1 MFVRKERKQKREEE
15 RIRKLE
21 EEKKEKR
28 RWFSWLLVLICGVMA
43 LGSMPSFATV
53 LFGVVTVMLLPIR
66 PIDELWNKLLH
77 GKKKWIKNMSLGF
90 AFILACCFMPVSDT
104 TNNTPSIPSTE
115 VVAIESTESADTES
129 TELAVVETE
138 VTKESVAETES
149 GAETETKSAK
159 KDTATATPSTKDKTE
174 TKTETTAK
182 SQTSTAT
189 SVSLSDI
196 PAYSGNP
203 YVAIN
208 NNVPFFT
215 DNEMT
220 TTAFENYSSL
230 DTLGRCG
237 VAYANVCTEI
247 MPTEER
253 GAIGQVKP
261 SGWHTVKYDI
271 VSGKYLYNRC
281 HLIGYQLSAENA
293 NTKNLITGTRYL
305 NTEGMLP
312 FENMVADYVKETGN
326 HVLYR
331 VTPMFDGNNLLAS
344 GVLMEAKSVEDNG
357 AGILFNVFC
366 YNVQPGITID
376 YATGDSALDGTTP
389 EQTKQESKKTNTKS
403 SNSSNSAAS
412 TSESSTT
419 ATAPASTTDNSATVQ
434 EAPAPTPA
442 DTTSNGSVIVHITDT
457 GSKYHNAG
465 CRYLKSDREVTLDE
479 AKAMGLTPCSV
490 CNPPQ

>member
-1 MFVRKERKQKREEE
+1 MFGQKKYEEE
-15 RIRKLE
+15 RQRKE
-21 EEKKEKR
+21 AEKKAKKHR
-28 RWFSWLLVLICGVMA
+28 YLSWFLVFICGIMTIA
-43 LGSMPSFATV
+43 SIPSFAMV
-53 LFGVVTVMLLPIR
+53 LFVAVTILLLPISKV
-66 PIDELWNKLLH
+66 DDLWKDLL
-77 GKKKWIKNMSLGF
+77 GSKPKWIKGTSLLV
-90 AFILACCFMPVSDT
+90 AFIIACLIAPTS
-104 TNNTPSIPSTE
+104 NTSTTE
-115 VVAIESTESADTES
+115 VANIEPTEVISIESTETETIEIISTERTEDTEEAI
-129 TELAVVETE
+129 TETETEIATEVETE
-138 VTKESVAETES
+138 
-149 GAETETKSAK
+149 
-159 KDTATATPSTKDKTE
+159 
-174 TKTETTAK
+174 
-182 SQTSTAT
+182 TSTAENKT
-189 SVSLSDI
+189 TASETAIKDQKTTTSKNTTSTAMSVSLSDI
-196 PAYSGNP
+196 PAYSGSP
-203 YVAIN
+203 YVAVN

-215 DNEMT
+215 NNEMK

-253 GAIGQVKP
+253 GTIGQVKP

-312 FENMVADYVKETGN
+312 FENMVADYVKETNN

-331 VTPMFDGNNLLAS
+331 VTPMFDGNNLVAS

-357 AGILFNVFC
+357 DGILFNVYC

-465 CRYLKSDREVTLDE
+465 CRYLKSDHEVTLDE
-479 AKAMGLTPCSV
+479 AKAMGLTPCGV

>member
-1 MFVRKERKQKREEE
+1 MFGQRKQKREEE
-15 RIRKLE
+15 RQRKE
-21 EEKKEKR
+21 AEEKAKKHR
-28 RWFSWLLVLICGVMA
+28 YLSWFLVFICGIMTIA
-43 LGSMPSFATV
+43 SIPSFAMV
-53 LFGVVTVMLLPIR
+53 LFAAVTILLLPISKV
-66 PIDELWNKLLH
+66 DDLWKDLL
-77 GKKKWIKNMSLGF
+77 GSKPKWIKGTSLWVV
-90 AFILACCFMPVSDT
+90 FIIACLIAPTS
-104 TNNTPSIPSTE
+104 NTSTTE
-115 VVAIESTESADTES
+115 VANIEPTEVICIESTETETIEIISTES
-129 TELAVVETE
+129 TEDTEEAITETE
-138 VTKESVAETES
+138 TEIA
-149 GAETETKSAK
+149 AETET
-159 KDTATATPSTKDKTE
+159 E
-174 TKTETTAK
+174 
-182 SQTSTAT
+182 TSTAEDKT
-189 SVSLSDI
+189 TASETATKDQKTTTSKNTTSTAMSVSLSDI
-196 PAYSGNP
+196 PAYSGSP

-208 NNVPFFT
+208 NNSPFFN
-215 DNEMT
+215 DSDMT
-220 TTAFENYSSL
+220 TTAFENYSNL
-230 DTLGRCG
+230 DQLGRCG
-237 VAYANVCTEI
+237 VAYANVCKDI

-253 GAIGQVKP
+253 GKIGSVKP